1 MNEFLKPGSL
11 RSKVITTTKTALEC
25 KALQPITTD
34 YEFIEQK
41 NIPFLIRI
49 VVNIDRKEKDKQK
62 QEQKSKATK
71 TEFNPFLPYEKDLF
85 VSDLSKTHLCLLNK
99 FNVVDYHLL
108 IVTRE
113 FEEQENWLTLEDFE
127 AMQLVL
133 AEINGLAFYNG
144 GKLAGASQRHKHL
157 QLVPVPFVKGET
169 KIPIAPAIESAIFDG
184 EIGKIPVFNF
194 EHSLVKLNS
203 ARSAKDLLEIYHQLL
218 RSVGFIGDRP
228 EGKKQTNSYNLLATR
243 EWMLI
248 VPRCLESFQSI
259 GINSLGFAGAMLVRD
274 RQQLEIVKNCSP
286 LKLLEN
292 VTQPKKNTDC

>member
-1 MNEFLKPGSL
+1 
-11 RSKVITTTKTALEC
+11 
-25 KALQPITTD
+25 
-34 YEFIEQK
+34 
-41 NIPFLIRI
+41 LIRI

-62 QEQKSKATK
+62 QEQKSQATK

-85 VSDLSKTHLCLLNK
+85 VGNLSETHLCLLNK

-113 FEEQENWLTLEDFE
+113 FEEQENWLTLEDIQ

-133 AEINGLAFYNG
+133 AEIDGLAFYNG

-157 QLVPVPFVKGET
+157 QLVPLPFVEGET
-169 KIPIAPAIESAIFDG
+169 KIPIASAIESAIFDG
-184 EIGKIPVFNF
+184 EIGQIPVFNF
-194 EHSLVKLNS
+194 EHGLAQLNPEQ
-203 ARSAKDLLEIYHQLL
+203 SAKDLLEIYHQLL
-218 RSVGFIGDRP
+218 RSVGFIGDRL
-228 EGKKQTNSYNLLATR
+228 EGKKQTNDYNLLATR

-248 VPRCLESFQSI
+248 VSRSFESFQSI

-292 VTQPKKNTDC
+292 VTQPKKNTNY